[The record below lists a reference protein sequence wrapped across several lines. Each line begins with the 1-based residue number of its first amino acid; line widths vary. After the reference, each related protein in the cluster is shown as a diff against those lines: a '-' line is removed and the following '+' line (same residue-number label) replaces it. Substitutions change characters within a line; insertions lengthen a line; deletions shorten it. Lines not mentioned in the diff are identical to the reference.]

1 MSTGNIIE
9 ISRINPYGTE
19 FVLAVNQIGG
29 ENGKPFFMFGSEF
42 DVYDNVYGPAVDR
55 CGSYEEV
62 RNQLEFEAG
71 FDDDFADV
79 AAGFVYDLDDW
90 MRNN

>member
-1 MSTGNIIE
+1 MSIGNIIE

-19 FVLAVNQIGG
+19 FVLAVNPIGG
-29 ENGKPFFMFGSEF
+29 ENGEPFFMFGSEF

-79 AAGFVYDLDDW
+79 AAGFVYGLDDW

>member
-9 ISRINPYGTE
+9 ISRVNPYGTE
-19 FVLAVNQIGG
+19 FVLAVNPIGG
-29 ENGKPFFMFGSEF
+29 ENGEPFFMFGSEF
-42 DVYDNVYGPAVDR
+42 DVYDKVYGPAVDR

>member
-9 ISRINPYGTE
+9 ISRVNPYGTE
-19 FVLAVNQIGG
+19 FVLAVNPIGG
-29 ENGKPFFMFGSEF
+29 ENGEPFFMFGSEF
-42 DVYDNVYGPAVDR
+42 DVYDNVYGPAVNR